1 MLKMKKI
8 SETYDMKVFTDNGEY
23 FGDVEESILTQNKV
37 FGWRVRATK
46 NSFLNKVLGSAKGVI
61 VPHQLV
67 KSIGDIVIISKA
79 AVPSYSEG
87 SESKEKD
94 EPDPEISLS
103 LLSVATPELFNKRY
117 VALIL
122 VLSISAPP
130 DVFFLASPRAR
141 LTFTC

>member
-8 SETYDMKVFTDNGEY
+8 SETYDMRVFTDNGEY

-67 KSIGDIVIISKA
+67 KSVGDILIISKA
-79 AVPSYSEG
+79 AVPPYSEG
-87 SESKEKD
+87 ESESKSKGED
-94 EPDPEISLS
+94 
-103 LLSVATPELFNKRY
+103 
-117 VALIL
+117 
-122 VLSISAPP
+122 
-130 DVFFLASPRAR
+130 
-141 LTFTC
+141 